1 MVRRAYQPSQGE
13 KPKEDYDLVETK
25 FLLHKKK
32 MAKVPSHSFSLVNNF
47 FEKRFIQFKKNAGC
61 KFIVV
66 FLIKTRIRKST
77 DAFLLE
83 LLF

>member
-1 MVRRAYQPSQGE
+1 MTWLKRNFY
-13 KPKEDYDLVETK
+13 YI
-25 FLLHKKK
+25 KKK
-32 MAKVPSHSFSLVNNF
+32 IAKVPSHSFSLVNNF
-47 FEKRFIQFKKNAGC
+47 FEKRFIQFKKNAGR